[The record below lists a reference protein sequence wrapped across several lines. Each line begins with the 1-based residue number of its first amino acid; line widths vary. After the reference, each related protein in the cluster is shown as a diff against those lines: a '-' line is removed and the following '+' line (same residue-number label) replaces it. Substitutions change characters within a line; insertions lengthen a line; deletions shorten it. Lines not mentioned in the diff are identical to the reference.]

1 MLYAAG
7 VTAGGFAACKT
18 LAATI
23 YEYFSGLSGGALSP
37 MTGTAA
43 LNAVIVWAVLFF
55 SAFFRFGTVTSMVT
69 VLTKGFI
76 NGFAVTAI
84 FRIYGI
90 CGLALAFRDT
100 LCLPLFIYMA
110 AMSVYELSEA
120 RGGTHFVARSILIM
134 LFMVITSVLG
144 CVLSSL
150 AAKYFLPVL
159 KT

>member
-55 SAFFRFGTVTSMVT
+55 SAFFRFGTITAMLT

-76 NGFAVTAI
+76 NGYAITAI
-84 FRIYGI
+84 LRIYGFH
-90 CGLALAFRDT
+90 GLTLAFRDVFY
-100 LCLPLFIYMA
+100 LPLFIYMA
-110 AMSVYELSEA
+110 ASSVYELSDTGA
-120 RGGTHFVARSILIM
+120 GTRFTTRSILI
-134 LFMVITSVLG
+134 LILMVIASVSG
-144 CVLSSL
+144 AVLSSL
-150 AAKYFLPVL
+150 TAKQFLPLL
-159 KT
+159 KS